1 MSEKASAPKAD
12 ALLKQAMARLQA
24 REFHAA
30 APLFQRA
37 IALGSDT
44 PEIRN
49 NLGQALRFSGDSAGA
64 EAAFREALRQRP
76 AYVRAAANLAALLL
90 PKRTDAA
97 TEVFAAALAAG
108 AGEALHRAAAQLW
121 KDAARPDQ
129 ALHHLEAVLKTSPDD
144 ALLWSELGTTLM
156 GLGCPSAAIPHLAQ
170 VAAALP
176 ERADAKVNYGL
187 ALQQSGDIGAAMAVQ
202 RSAIEQDPLC
212 RPAWQNLLLGL
223 NYMPGITAEE
233 VAAAHRA
240 YAVRFARPAPAP
252 FANTPDPD
260 RRLRIGMLS
269 GDFRQHPVG
278 YFLEAAIAQHQRA
291 GFHLTAYD
299 VGKRADATTARLRGL
314 FDQWN
319 ALGSL
324 DDAAIA
330 AHIRADAID
339 ILVDLTGHTEASR
352 IGVME
357 YRPAPVQVSWI
368 GYANTNGVAAMDW
381 IIADA
386 VVLPPE
392 DEALYSEKPLRLPGC
407 YLCLTPPQE
416 AVAPSPPPML
426 HQGHVTFG
434 CFNNLAK
441 INDEVLAA
449 WAAILARLP
458 DARLL
463 LKTSVLGEAATAQ
476 KLRARFAVLGGDT
489 LRLDLEGHSP
499 RKGYFARYGT
509 VDFMLDPFPFPG
521 GTTTA
526 EAIHAGVPSLTR
538 RGRGGMISR
547 NGETLLSAVGLTDWI
562 AADTQD
568 YIEKAVAFAQDGQKL
583 AALRARLS
591 LGPLADAAT
600 YARGLEA
607 GWRRIWRAWC
617 QEQAK
622 AGAISSA
629 AEKV

>member
-1 MSEKASAPKAD
+1 MSAAAD
-12 ALLKQAMARLQA
+12 SGALLEQAMARLGA
-24 REFHAA
+24 RDFGAA
-30 APLFQRA
+30 ASLFNRA
-37 IALGSDT
+37 IALGRDA

-49 NLGQALRFSGDSAGA
+49 NLGQALRFSGDRAGA

-76 AYVRAAANLAALLL
+76 AYVRAAANLVALLL
-90 PKRTDAA
+90 PASADAA
-97 TEVFAAALAAG
+97 AEVISEALAAG
-108 AGEALHRAAAQLW
+108 AGEDVHRAVAGLW
-121 KDAARPDQ
+121 RDAGRPDRAIFHLQ
-129 ALHHLEAVLKTSPDD
+129 APLEASPGDT
-144 ALLWSELGTTLM
+144 LMRSELGTTLM
-156 GLGCPSAAIPHLAQ
+156 GLAQPSAAIPHLAR
-170 VAAALP
+170 VAAEMP
-176 ERADAKVNYGL
+176 DRADAKVNHGL

-202 RSAIEQDPLC
+202 RRAIAQDPLC

-233 VAAAHRA
+233 VAATHRA
-240 YAVRFARPAPAP
+240 YAARFARPAPAI

-278 YFLEAAIAQHQRA
+278 YFLEAAISAHQRA

-314 FDQWN
+314 FDTWRPVGK
-319 ALGSL
+319 LE
-324 DDAAIA
+324 DAAIVA
-330 AHIRADAID
+330 QMRADAID

-392 DEALYSEKPLRLPGC
+392 DEALYIEKPLRLPGC
-407 YLCLTPPQE
+407 YLCYTAPKQ
-416 AVAPSPPPML
+416 AVTPSPPPML
-426 HQGHVTFG
+426 RQDHVTFG

-441 INDEVLAA
+441 INDEVLSA

-463 LKTSVLGEAATAQ
+463 LKTAVLREAATAQ
-476 KLRARFAVLGGDT
+476 KLRARFVAVGGDVT
-489 LRLDLEGHSP
+489 RLDLEGHSP
-499 RKGYFARYGT
+499 RADYFARYAT

-521 GTTTA
+521 GTTTV
-526 EAIHAGVPSLTR
+526 EAIHAGVPTLTR

-547 NGETLLSAVGLTDWI
+547 NGETLLNAVWLTDWI
-562 AADTQD
+562 AADTPD
-568 YIEKAVAFAQDGQKL
+568 YIEKAVAFAQDAEGL
-583 AALRARLS
+583 ATIRARLS
-591 LGPLADAAT
+591 LGPLGDAAT

-607 GWRRIWRAWC
+607 AWRLIWRDWC
-617 QEQAK
+617 VRQR
-622 AGAISSA
+622 GR
-629 AEKV
+629 

>member
-1 MSEKASAPKAD
+1 MSTSAATPDAE
-12 ALLKQAMARLQA
+12 ALLNEAMARLQA
-24 REFHAA
+24 RDFRAA

-37 IALGSDT
+37 IALGSDA

-49 NLGQALRFSGDSAGA
+49 NLGQTLRFSGDRAGA
-64 EAAFREALRQRP
+64 VAAFREALRQRP
-76 AYVRAAANLAALLL
+76 AYGRAAANLVGILL
-90 PKRTDAA
+90 PAQADAA
-97 TEVFAAALAAG
+97 QAVVAAALAAG
-108 AGEALHRAAAQLW
+108 AGEGLHRAVAGLW
-121 KDAARPDQ
+121 RDAGRPDRAMFHLR
-129 ALHHLEAVLKTSPDD
+129 ALLETSPGDT
-144 ALLWSELGTTLM
+144 LMRSELGTTLM
-156 GLGCPSAAIPHLAQ
+156 GLGRPSAAIPHLAR
-170 VAAALP
+170 VAEEMP
-176 ERADAKVNYGL
+176 DRADAKVNHGL
-187 ALQQSGDIGAAMAVQ
+187 ALQQAGDIGGAMAVQ
-202 RSAIEQDPLC
+202 RRAIAQDPGC

-223 NYMPGITAEE
+223 NYVPGITAAE
-233 VAAAHRA
+233 VAATHRA
-240 YAVRFARPAPAP
+240 YAQRFARPAPAP

-314 FDQWN
+314 FDHWHS
-319 ALGSL
+319 LGSL
-324 DDAAIA
+324 DDAAIVA
-330 AHIRADAID
+330 QLRADGID
-339 ILVDLTGHTEASR
+339 ILVDLTGHTETSR

-381 IIADA
+381 IIADD

-392 DEALYSEKPLRLPGC
+392 DEALYIEKPLRLPGC
-407 YLCLTPPQE
+407 YLCYTPGRE

-426 HQGHVTFG
+426 RQGHVTFG

-441 INDEVLAA
+441 LNDEVLAA

-463 LKTSVLGEAATAQ
+463 LKTAVLREAATAQ
-476 KLRARFAVLGGDT
+476 RLRALFAAAGGDVA
-489 LRLDLEGHSP
+489 RLDLEGHSP
-499 RKGYFARYGT
+499 RADYFARYAT

-521 GTTTA
+521 GTTTV
-526 EAIHAGVPSLTR
+526 EAIHAGVPTLTR

-547 NGETLLSAVGLTDWI
+547 NGETLLSAVGLQGWI
-562 AADTQD
+562 AADTAE
-568 YIEKAVAFAQDGQKL
+568 YIEKAIAFAQDADGL
-583 AALRARLS
+583 AAIRARLS
-591 LGPLADAAT
+591 LGPLGDAAT

-607 GWRRIWRAWC
+607 GWRRIWRDWC
-617 QEQAK
+617 ARQ
-622 AGAISSA
+622 GR
-629 AEKV
+629 

>member
-1 MSEKASAPKAD
+1 
-12 ALLKQAMARLQA
+12 
-24 REFHAA
+24 
-30 APLFQRA
+30 
-37 IALGSDT
+37 
-44 PEIRN
+44 
-49 NLGQALRFSGDSAGA
+49 
-64 EAAFREALRQRP
+64 
-76 AYVRAAANLAALLL
+76 
-90 PKRTDAA
+90 
-97 TEVFAAALAAG
+97 
-108 AGEALHRAAAQLW
+108 
-121 KDAARPDQ
+121 
-129 ALHHLEAVLKTSPDD
+129 
-144 ALLWSELGTTLM
+144 
-156 GLGCPSAAIPHLAQ
+156 LAQ

-202 RSAIEQDPLC
+202 RRAIEQDPLC

-240 YAVRFARPAPAP
+240 YAARFARPAPAP

-392 DEALYSEKPLRLPGC
+392 DESLYSEKPLRLPGC

-426 HQGHVTFG
+426 RQGHVTFG

-617 QEQAK
+617 QE
-622 AGAISSA
+622 
-629 AEKV
+629 

>member
-1 MSEKASAPKAD
+1 MSAAAD
-12 ALLKQAMARLQA
+12 SGALLQQAMARLNA
-24 REFHAA
+24 RDFRAA
-30 APLFQRA
+30 AALFNRA
-37 IALGSDT
+37 ITLGRDA

-49 NLGQALRFSGDSAGA
+49 NLGQALRFSGDLPGA
-64 EAAFREALRQRP
+64 EAAYREALRQRP
-76 AYVRAAANLAALLL
+76 AYVRAATNLVGMLL
-90 PKRTDAA
+90 PARADAA
-97 TEVFAAALAAG
+97 QAVIAAALAAG
-108 AGEALHRAAAQLW
+108 AGEDLHRAVARLW
-121 KDAARPDQ
+121 RDAGRLDRAIFHLQ
-129 ALHHLEAVLKTSPDD
+129 ALLETATGDSVMRN
-144 ALLWSELGTTLM
+144 ELGTALM
-156 GLGCPSAAIPHLAQ
+156 GIGQPSAALPHLAR
-170 VAAALP
+170 VAEELP
-176 ERADAKVNYGL
+176 DRADAKVNYGL

-202 RSAIEQDPLC
+202 RRALAEDPLC

-223 NYMPGITAEE
+223 NYLPGITAAD

-240 YAVRFARPAPAP
+240 YAARFARPGPAA
-252 FANTPDPD
+252 FANVPDPD

-278 YFLEAAIAQHQRA
+278 YFLEAAITAHQRA

-299 VGKRADATTARLRGL
+299 VGKRTDATTARLRGV
-314 FDQWN
+314 FDAWRS
-319 ALGSL
+319 LGKL
-324 DDAAIA
+324 EDEAIVA
-330 AHIRADAID
+330 QIRADGID
-339 ILVDLTGHTEASR
+339 ILIDLTGHTETSR

-368 GYANTNGVAAMDW
+368 GYANTNGVTSMDW

-392 DEALYSEKPLRLPGC
+392 DEALYIEKPLRLPGC
-407 YLCLTPPQE
+407 YLCYTPPRE

-426 HQGHVTFG
+426 RQGHVTFG

-463 LKTSVLGEAATAQ
+463 LKRAVLREAETAQ
-476 KLRARFAVLGGDT
+476 KLRARFAAVGGDDA
-489 LRLDLEGHSP
+489 RLDLEGHSL
-499 RKGYFARYGT
+499 RAAYFARYAA

-521 GTTTA
+521 GTTTV
-526 EAIHAGVPSLTR
+526 EAIHAGVPTLTR

-547 NGETLLSAVGLTDWI
+547 NGETLLSAVGLQDWI
-562 AADTQD
+562 AADAAD
-568 YIEKAVAFAQDGQKL
+568 YIEKAVAFARDPDRL

-591 LGPLADAAT
+591 LGPLGDAGA

-607 GWRRIWRAWC
+607 AWRFIWRDWC
-617 QEQAK
+617 ARQ
-622 AGAISSA
+622 GGG
-629 AEKV
+629 

>member
-1 MSEKASAPKAD
+1 MSATLEASDSA
-12 ALLKQAMARLQA
+12 ALLHEAMAQLSA
-24 REFHAA
+24 REFPAA
-30 APLFQRA
+30 AGLFSRA
-37 IALGSDT
+37 IACGCDA

-49 NLGQALRFSGDSAGA
+49 NLGNALRHMGDSAGA

-76 AYVRAAANLAALLL
+76 TYLRAAVNLVEMLL
-90 PKRTDAA
+90 PQRMEAA
-97 TEVFAAALAAG
+97 EKVIAAALAAG
-108 AGEALHRAAAQLW
+108 AGEDLHRAVARLW
-121 KDAARPDQ
+121 RDAGRPDRAAVHLQ
-129 ALHHLEAVLKTSPDD
+129 ALLQAAPDD
-144 ALLWSELGTTLM
+144 TLMRSELGTTLM
-156 GLGCPSAAIPHLAQ
+156 AMGQPSAAIPHLAR
-170 VAAALP
+170 VAAELP
-176 ERADAKVNYGL
+176 DRADAKVNHGL
-187 ALQQSGDIGAAMAVQ
+187 ALQQSGDIAAAMAVQ
-202 RSAIEQDPLC
+202 RRAIAQDPLC

-240 YAVRFARPAPAP
+240 YAARFARPAPAP
-252 FANTPDPD
+252 FANTRDPD

-278 YFLEAAIAQHQRA
+278 YFLEAAIAAHQRA
-291 GFHLTAYD
+291 DFHLTAYD
-299 VGKRADATTARLRGL
+299 VGKSADATTARLRGL
-314 FDQWN
+314 FDAWRPVG
-319 ALGSL
+319 ALE
-324 DDAAIA
+324 DAAIVA
-330 AHIRADAID
+330 QIRSDAID

-381 IIADA
+381 IIADD

-392 DEALYSEKPLRLPGC
+392 DEALYIEKPLRLPGC
-407 YLCLTPPQE
+407 YLCYTPPKE

-426 HQGHVTFG
+426 QQGHVTFG

-441 INDEVLAA
+441 INDEVLAV

-458 DARLL
+458 EARLL
-463 LKTSVLGEAATAQ
+463 LKTAVLREAATAE
-476 KLRARFAVLGGDT
+476 KLRARFAAAGGDVT
-489 LRLDLEGHSP
+489 RLDLEGHSP
-499 RKGYFARYGT
+499 RAAYFARYAA

-526 EAIHAGVPSLTR
+526 EALHAGVPSLTL

-547 NGETLLSAVGLTDWI
+547 NGETLLNAVGLGAWI
-562 AADTQD
+562 AQDHQD
-568 YIEKAVAFAQDGQKL
+568 YIAKAVAFAQDAPGL

-591 LGPLADAAT
+591 LGRLGDAAP

-607 GWRRIWRAWC
+607 AWRRIWRDWC
-617 QEQAK
+617 MADR
-622 AGAISSA
+622 G
-629 AEKV
+629 

>member
-1 MSEKASAPKAD
+1 MSAAIDSG
-12 ALLKQAMARLQA
+12 ALLDQAMARLGA
-24 REFHAA
+24 RDFGAA
-30 APLFQRA
+30 ATLFNRA
-37 IALGSDT
+37 IALGRDA

-49 NLGQALRFSGDSAGA
+49 NLGQALRFSGDRAGA

-76 AYVRAAANLAALLL
+76 AYVRAAANLVALLL
-90 PKRTDAA
+90 PASADAA
-97 TEVFAAALAAG
+97 AEVISEALAAG
-108 AGEALHRAAAQLW
+108 TGEDLHRAVAGLW
-121 KDAARPDQ
+121 RDAGRPDRAIFHLQ
-129 ALHHLEAVLKTSPDD
+129 ALLEAAPGDTLMR
-144 ALLWSELGTTLM
+144 SELGTTLM
-156 GLGCPSAAIPHLAQ
+156 GFGQPSAAIPHLAR
-170 VAAALP
+170 VAVAMP
-176 ERADAKVNYGL
+176 DRADAKVNHGL
-187 ALQQSGDIGAAMAVQ
+187 ALQQAGDIGAAMAVQ
-202 RSAIEQDPLC
+202 RRAIAEDPLC

-240 YAVRFARPAPAP
+240 YAARFARPAPAI
-252 FANTPDPD
+252 FTNTPDTD

-278 YFLEAAIAQHQRA
+278 YFLEAAIAAHQRA

-314 FDQWN
+314 FDDWRSVG
-319 ALGSL
+319 ALE
-324 DDAAIA
+324 DAAIVA
-330 AHIRADAID
+330 QIRADAID

-368 GYANTNGVAAMDW
+368 GYANTNGVTAMDW
-381 IIADA
+381 IIADG

-392 DEALYSEKPLRLPGC
+392 DEAHYIEKPLRLPGC
-407 YLCLTPPQE
+407 YLCYTPPKQT
-416 AVAPSPPPML
+416 VAPSPPPML
-426 HQGHVTFG
+426 RQGHVTFG

-441 INDEVLAA
+441 INDEVLSA

-463 LKTSVLGEAATAQ
+463 LKTAVLREAATAQ
-476 KLRARFAVLGGDT
+476 KLRARFVAVGGDVT
-489 LRLDLEGHSP
+489 RLDLEGHSP
-499 RKGYFARYGT
+499 RADYFARYAT

-521 GTTTA
+521 GTTTV
-526 EAIHAGVPSLTR
+526 EAIHAGVPTLTR

-562 AADTQD
+562 AADTPD
-568 YIEKAVAFAQDGQKL
+568 YIEKAVAFAQDAEGL
-583 AALRARLS
+583 ATIRARLS
-591 LGPLADAAT
+591 LGPLGDAAT

-607 GWRRIWRAWC
+607 AWRLIWRDWC
-617 QEQAK
+617 VRQR
-622 AGAISSA
+622 GR
-629 AEKV
+629 

>member
-1 MSEKASAPKAD
+1 MSSEVIEPGAA
-12 ALLKQAMARLQA
+12 ALLDQAMTRLQG
-24 REFHAA
+24 RDFRAA

-37 IALGSDT
+37 IALGSDA

-49 NLGQALRFSGDSAGA
+49 NLGNALRFCGDLAGA

-76 AYVRAAANLAALLL
+76 AYVRAAANLAEMLL
-90 PKRTDAA
+90 PERADAA
-97 TEVFAAALAAG
+97 AQVIAEALAAG
-108 AGEALHRAAAQLW
+108 AGEALHRAAAKLW
-121 KDAARPDQ
+121 RDAGRADR
-129 ALHHLEAVLKTSPDD
+129 ALTHLEAVLQTAPQDT
-144 ALLWSELGTTLM
+144 LLRSELGTTLM
-156 GLGCPSAAIPHLAQ
+156 ALGRPSAAIPHLAR
-170 VAAALP
+170 VAAEMP
-176 ERADAKVNYGL
+176 DRADAKVNYGL
-187 ALQQSGDIGAAMAVQ
+187 SLQQSGDIGAAMAVQ
-202 RSAIEQDPLC
+202 RRAIAQDPGC

-223 NYMPGITAEE
+223 NYMPGISAEE

-240 YAVRFARPAPAP
+240 YAARFARPAPVL
-252 FANTPDPD
+252 FANRPDPD

-278 YFLEAAIAQHQRA
+278 YFLEGVIAAHQRA
-291 GFHLTAYD
+291 GFSLTAYD

-314 FDQWN
+314 FDHWHS
-319 ALGSL
+319 LGSL
-324 DDAAIA
+324 DDPAIVA
-330 AHIRADAID
+330 QIRADGID

-381 IIADA
+381 IIADN

-392 DEALYSEKPLRLPGC
+392 DEALYIEKPLRLPGC
-407 YLCLTPPQE
+407 YLCLTPPRE

-426 HQGHVTFG
+426 RQGHVTFA

-449 WAAILARLP
+449 WATILARLP
-458 DARLL
+458 KARLL
-463 LKTSVLGEAATAQ
+463 LKTTTLGEAATAQ
-476 KLRARFAVLGGDT
+476 SLRARFAAAGGDAA
-489 LRLDLEGHSP
+489 RFDLEGHSP
-499 RKGYFARYGT
+499 RVGYFARYAT

-526 EAIHAGVPSLTR
+526 EAIHAGVPTLTR

-547 NGETLLSAVGLTDWI
+547 NGETLMSAVGLKDWI
-562 AADTQD
+562 AADTEA
-568 YIEKAVAFAQDGQKL
+568 YIEKAVAFAQDAEGL

-607 GWRRIWRAWC
+607 AWRRIWRDWC
-617 QEQAK
+617 ARQGAPQ
-622 AGAISSA
+622 AISPT

>member
-1 MSEKASAPKAD
+1 
-12 ALLKQAMARLQA
+12 
-24 REFHAA
+24 
-30 APLFQRA
+30 
-37 IALGSDT
+37 
-44 PEIRN
+44 
-49 NLGQALRFSGDSAGA
+49 
-64 EAAFREALRQRP
+64 
-76 AYVRAAANLAALLL
+76 
-90 PKRTDAA
+90 
-97 TEVFAAALAAG
+97 
-108 AGEALHRAAAQLW
+108 
-121 KDAARPDQ
+121 
-129 ALHHLEAVLKTSPDD
+129 
-144 ALLWSELGTTLM
+144 
-156 GLGCPSAAIPHLAQ
+156 
-170 VAAALP
+170 
-176 ERADAKVNYGL
+176 
-187 ALQQSGDIGAAMAVQ
+187 
-202 RSAIEQDPLC
+202 
-212 RPAWQNLLLGL
+212 LLGL

-240 YAVRFARPAPAP
+240 YAARFARPAPAP

-314 FDQWN
+314 FDQWH

-392 DEALYSEKPLRLPGC
+392 DESLYSEKPLRLPGC

-426 HQGHVTFG
+426 RQGHVTFG

-449 WAAILARLP
+449 WATILARLP

-617 QEQAK
+617 QE
-622 AGAISSA
+622 
-629 AEKV
+629 

>member
-1 MSEKASAPKAD
+1 MSAAAD
-12 ALLKQAMARLQA
+12 SGALLDQAMTRLGARD
-24 REFHAA
+24 FGAA
-30 APLFQRA
+30 ATLFNRA
-37 IALGSDT
+37 IALGRDA

-49 NLGQALRFSGDSAGA
+49 NLGQALRFSGDRAGA

-76 AYVRAAANLAALLL
+76 AYVRAAANLVALLL
-90 PKRTDAA
+90 PASADAA
-97 TEVFAAALAAG
+97 AEVISAALAAG
-108 AGEALHRAAAQLW
+108 AGEDLHRAVAGLW
-121 KDAARPDQ
+121 RDAGRPDRAIFHLQ
-129 ALHHLEAVLKTSPDD
+129 ALLEASPGDT
-144 ALLWSELGTTLM
+144 LMRSELGTTLM
-156 GLGCPSAAIPHLAQ
+156 GLAQPSAAIPHLAR
-170 VAAALP
+170 VAAEMP
-176 ERADAKVNYGL
+176 DRADAKVNYGL

-202 RSAIEQDPLC
+202 RRAIAEDPLC

-240 YAVRFARPAPAP
+240 YAARFARPAPAP

-278 YFLEAAIAQHQRA
+278 YFLEAAIAAHQRA

-299 VGKRADATTARLRGL
+299 VGQRADATTARLRGL
-314 FDQWN
+314 FDDWRSVG
-319 ALGSL
+319 ALE
-324 DDAAIA
+324 DAAIVA
-330 AHIRADAID
+330 QIRADGID
-339 ILVDLTGHTEASR
+339 ILVDLTGHTETSR

-368 GYANTNGVAAMDW
+368 GYANTNGVTAMDW

-392 DEALYSEKPLRLPGC
+392 DEAHYIEKPLRLPGC
-407 YLCLTPPQE
+407 YLCYTPPKQ

-426 HQGHVTFG
+426 RQGHVTFG

-463 LKTSVLGEAATAQ
+463 LKTAVLREVATSQ
-476 KLRARFAVLGGDT
+476 KLHARFAAVGGDAM
-489 LRLDLEGHSP
+489 RLDLEGHSP
-499 RKGYFARYGT
+499 RADYFARYAT

-521 GTTTA
+521 GTTTV
-526 EAIHAGVPSLTR
+526 EAIHAGVPTLTR

-562 AADTQD
+562 ATDTAD
-568 YIEKAVAFAQDGQKL
+568 YIEKAVAFAQDADGL
-583 AALRARLS
+583 AAIRARLS

-607 GWRRIWRAWC
+607 AWRFIWHDWC
-617 QEQAK
+617 ARQ
-622 AGAISSA
+622 GGR
-629 AEKV
+629 

>member
-1 MSEKASAPKAD
+1 MSTAAD
-12 ALLKQAMARLQA
+12 SRAVLDQAMARLNA
-24 REFHAA
+24 RDFRAA
-30 APLFQRA
+30 AALFNRA
-37 IALGSDT
+37 IALGLDA

-49 NLGQALRFSGDSAGA
+49 NLGQALRFSGDAVGA
-64 EAAFREALRQRP
+64 EAAYREALRQRP
-76 AYVRAAANLAALLL
+76 AYMRAAANLVDMLL
-90 PKRTDAA
+90 PARADAA
-97 TEVFAAALAAG
+97 QAVIAAALAAG
-108 AGEALHRAAAQLW
+108 AGEDLHRAV
-121 KDAARPDQ
+121 ARPWRDAGRPDRAIFHLQ
-129 ALHHLEAVLKTSPDD
+129 ALLEIVPGD
-144 ALLWSELGTTLM
+144 ALMRSELGTTLM
-156 GLGCPSAAIPHLAQ
+156 GLGQPSAAIPHLAR
-170 VAAALP
+170 VAAELP
-176 ERADAKVNYGL
+176 DRADAKVNYGL

-202 RSAIEQDPLC
+202 RSAIAQDPLC

-223 NYMPGITAEE
+223 NYMPGITAED

-240 YAVRFARPAPAP
+240 YAARFARPAPAP

-278 YFLEAAIAQHQRA
+278 YFLEAAITAHQRA

-299 VGKRADATTARLRGL
+299 VGKRADVTTARLRGV
-314 FDQWN
+314 FDAWRSVD
-319 ALGSL
+319 ALE
-324 DDAAIA
+324 DEAIVA
-330 AHIRADAID
+330 QIRADGID
-339 ILVDLTGHTEASR
+339 ILVDLTGHTETSR
-352 IGVME
+352 ISLME

-392 DEALYSEKPLRLPGC
+392 DEAYYIEKPLRLPGC
-407 YLCLTPPQE
+407 YLCYTPPRE

-426 HQGHVTFG
+426 QKGHVTFG

-449 WAAILARLP
+449 WAAILSRLP

-463 LKTSVLGEAATAQ
+463 LKTAVLREAETAQ
-476 KLRARFAVLGGDT
+476 KLRARFAAMDGDVT
-489 LRLDLEGHSP
+489 RLDLEGHSP
-499 RKGYFARYGT
+499 RSDYFARYAT

-526 EAIHAGVPSLTR
+526 EAIHAGVPTLTR

-547 NGETLLSAVGLTDWI
+547 NGETLLSAVGLQDWI
-562 AADTQD
+562 AADTAD
-568 YIEKAVAFAQDGQKL
+568 YIEKAVTFARDGDGL
-583 AALRARLS
+583 AATRAQLS
-591 LGPLADAAT
+591 LGPLGDAGA

-607 GWRRIWRAWC
+607 AWRFIWRDWC
-617 QEQAK
+617 ARR
-622 AGAISSA
+622 GAI
-629 AEKV
+629 